1 MSEEYR
7 GQLAEVPMTEAWKR
21 WQRQTV
27 NGEFPLGEY
36 VGGSA
41 HGAVFL
47 TEYDHQPAAIR
58 LISANSPDKDR
69 QLASWQLATELSHP
83 NLTRVF
89 QVGLCHLEGEE
100 LFYAVTE
107 FADENLAQIL
117 TERPLTAEEAGE
129 MLTPALDALIFLH
142 KRDLVHGA
150 VIPANIGAKGD
161 QLKLSTDS
169 LVRAGEPNREPGS
182 YAPPE
187 NSTSPASD
195 VWSLGMTLVEVLTR
209 HLPSWQLNTQ
219 ADPDVPKDLPAP
231 LSEIVGHCLRRDP
244 SQRWTAEEISNHLNP
259 AAIRPSPPPSVSAP
273 IGERAV
279 AEPPQPSMARPAPAA
294 AVVTSSPSA
303 QRQAEAR
310 QRAVAPKKRS
320 NLMPV
325 AIAFV
330 LVASLLGIELI
341 TRSPKPAAK
350 AVPEAATPAQ
360 PSVPDVA
367 QQQPQNIPA
376 PKAEEPIP
384 SVRPDSQRANT
395 PESPVEPRE
404 ASTADLSANQPPSP
418 AVVRQVMPDVAK
430 SAQRSIRGTVRVGI
444 KASVDAS
451 GNVTDAAIDSPGPS
465 RYFANA
471 ALQAARQWKFEPS
484 EKSAGDWLLRFAFR
498 TDGIQA
504 TARPANP

>member
-21 WQRQTV
+21 WQGQTV

-117 TERPLTAEEAGE
+117 AQRPLTVEETAE
-129 MLTPALDALIFLH
+129 MLKPALDALIYLH

-187 NSTSPASD
+187 SSTSPASD
-195 VWSLGMTLVEVLTR
+195 VWSLGMTLVEVFTQ

-231 LSEIVGHCLRRDP
+231 LSEVVGHCLLRNP
-244 SQRWTAEEISNHLNP
+244 SQRWTAEEIANHLNP
-259 AAIRPSPPPSVSAP
+259 AAIRPSPAPSVSAP

-279 AEPPQPSMARPAPAA
+279 AEPPQPSMAAPPA

-303 QRQAEAR
+303 PRQSETR

-320 NLMPV
+320 NLVPV

-350 AVPEAATPAQ
+350 AVPEAETPAQ
-360 PSVPDVA
+360 SSVPAAV
-367 QQQPQNIPA
+367 QQQPKDVPA

-384 SVRPDSQRANT
+384 SVRPDSSRPSTA
-395 PESPVEPRE
+395 ESRVETRE
-404 ASTADLSANQPPSP
+404 ASAADLTADQSPSP

-451 GNVTDAAIDSPGPS
+451 GNVTDATIDSPGPS

-471 ALQAARQWKFEPS
+471 ALQAARQWKFEPGG
-484 EKSAGDWLLRFAFR
+484 KSAGDWLLRFAFR

-504 TARPANP
+504 TAKLANP